1 MFWEY
6 IVDNEGTQEEKPK
19 PIKSKWPGIPDN
31 VNTVFEMSN
40 RALYFFKDREFY
52 RLNKFGNKYKVWI

>member
-6 IVDNEGTQEEKPK
+6 IVDNEETQEEEPK

-31 VNTVFEMSN
+31 VNAVYEMRN
-40 RALYFFKDREFY
+40 GALYFFKDQQFY